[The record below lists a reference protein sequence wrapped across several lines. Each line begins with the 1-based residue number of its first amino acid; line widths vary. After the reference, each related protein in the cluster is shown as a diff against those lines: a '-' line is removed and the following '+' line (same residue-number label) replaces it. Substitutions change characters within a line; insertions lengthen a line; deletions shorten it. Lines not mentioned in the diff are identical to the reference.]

1 MKKQNFCDILKF
13 KGGGNVDRNSLKSC
27 TLCPRVCKIDRT
39 LGQTGYCKA
48 DERIK
53 IAKAYLH
60 QWEEPPISGTN
71 GSGTVFF
78 SHCNMGCVFCQNYK
92 ISSEH
97 QGKYVTIEELSEIF
111 LDLEKQKAHNINLVT
126 PTHYVPQIADA
137 LILAKNKGLKIPV
150 LYNSGGYE
158 NVDALKLLDGLIDI
172 YMPDMKYFDDKY
184 AIKYSNAPHYFEY
197 AKKAIDEMY
206 RQVGKNKF
214 DKDIM
219 TKGIIVRHM
228 MLPGLLFDSKKIL
241 DYLYSKYGDNIY
253 ISIMSQYTPMPNVK
267 DYPEIN
273 KTVSKKYYETLVIY
287 AAEIGIKN
295 AFVQDGTSV
304 GESFIPDF

>member
-1 MKKQNFCDILKF
+1 MD
-13 KGGGNVDRNSLKSC
+13 NSILKSC
-27 TLCPRVCKIDRT
+27 TLCPRACKTDRT
-39 LGQTGYCKA
+39 SGQTGYCKA
-48 DERIK
+48 DDRLK

-92 ISSEH
+92 ISSLH
-97 QGKYVTIEELSEIF
+97 HGKYVTTEELSDTF

-126 PTHYVPQIADA
+126 PTHYIPQIADA

-150 LYNSGGYE
+150 LYNCGGYE
-158 NVDALKLLDGLIDI
+158 SVEALRLLDGLIDI

-197 AKKAIDEMY
+197 TKKAIAEMY
-206 RQVGKNKF
+206 RQTGKNKF
-214 DKDIM
+214 ENDIM
-219 TKGIIVRHM
+219 TKGLIVRHM

-241 DYLYSKYGDNIY
+241 DYLHSQYGDNIY
-253 ISIMSQYTPMPNVK
+253 ISIMSQYTPMPNAIK
-267 DYPEIN
+267 YPEIN
-273 KTVSKKYYETLVIY
+273 KTVSKKYYETLVSY
-287 AAEIGIKN
+287 AAELGIKN
-295 AFVQDGTSV
+295 AFIQDGASV
-304 GESFIPDF
+304 GESFIPDFYNKE